1 MYWLLMLLT
10 AIQNLLLMQLNNS
23 KKNSQQ
29 LILFQDRSPQ
39 EKALRI
45 SSEAELTVLDV
56 ASEMEVSASLEL

>member
-1 MYWLLMLLT
+1 
-10 AIQNLLLMQLNNS
+10 MQLNNS